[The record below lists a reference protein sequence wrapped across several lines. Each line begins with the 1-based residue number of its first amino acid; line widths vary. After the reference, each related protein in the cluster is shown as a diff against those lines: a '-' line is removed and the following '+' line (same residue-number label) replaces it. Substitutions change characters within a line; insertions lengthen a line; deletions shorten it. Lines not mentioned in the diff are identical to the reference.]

1 MRAIRR
7 LAPLTL
13 ACLLLAGCSAS
24 PSADAS
30 QGALSGAPGTAS
42 EATSAGEDLSGELVV
57 LAAASLQ
64 NTFTELGDLMMAQHP
79 NLTVTFSFGAS
90 STLAQQ
96 ALAGAPADVFAAAS
110 TTTMQTA
117 TEVTEAPVLFAHN
130 SLEIAVPPGN
140 PAGVTGLA
148 DLANP
153 DLTVA
158 LCAPEV
164 PCGAAAV
171 KAFQAAGLTP
181 APDTY
186 EPNVTATLTA
196 VVLGEVDAA
205 LVYRTDVAAAGDT
218 VQGIEFPEASAAVN
232 DYPIAV
238 LADARNR
245 AAAQAFVDL
254 VLSPEGQK
262 VLTDAD
268 FGPA

>member
-1 MRAIRR
+1 MSPIRR
-7 LAPLTL
+7 LAPLAL
-13 ACLLLAGCSAS
+13 VGPLLAGCAAGTA
-24 PSADAS
+24 ADAS
-30 QGALSGAPGTAS
+30 PDPASSAASTGTTA
-42 EATSAGEDLSGELVV
+42 ATHDLSGELVV

-64 NTFTELGDLMMAQHP
+64 DTFAELGDMMMARHP
-79 NLTVTFSFGAS
+79 GLTVTFSFGAS

-96 ALAGAPADVFAAAS
+96 ALAGAPADVFAAAN

-117 TEVTEAPVLFAHN
+117 AEVAGTPVLFAHN

-140 PAGVTGLA
+140 PAGVKGLA

-153 DLTVA
+153 DLTIA

-186 EPNVTATLTA
+186 EPDVKATLTA
-196 VVLGEVDAA
+196 VVLGEVDAG

-218 VQGIEFPEASAAVN
+218 AQGIEFPEASAAVN

-238 LADARNR
+238 LTDAKNP
-245 AAAQAFVDL
+245 AAARAFVDL
-254 VLSPEGQK
+254 VLSPQGQK
-262 VLTDAD
+262 VLTDAGFD
-268 FGPA
+268 PA

>member
-7 LAPLTL
+7 LAPLAL
-13 ACLLLAGCSAS
+13 AGVLLAACSAGPAS
-24 PSADAS
+24 NATPDAS
-30 QGALSGAPGTAS
+30 SGGTSSPG
-42 EATSAGEDLSGELVV
+42 EATTSGDDLSGELVV

-64 NTFTELGDLMMAQHP
+64 GTFTEIGDLMMAQHP
-79 NLTVTFSFGAS
+79 GLTVTFSFGAS

-96 ALAGAPADVFAAAS
+96 ALAGAPADVFAAANTS
-110 TTTMQTA
+110 TMQTA
-117 TEVTEAPVLFAHN
+117 ADVTEAPVLFAHN

-148 DLANP
+148 DLADP
-153 DLTVA
+153 DLTIA

-186 EPNVTATLTA
+186 EQDVKATLTA

-205 LVYRTDVAAAGDT
+205 LVYRTDVTAAGDT
-218 VQGIEFPEASAAVN
+218 VQGIEFPESSAAVN

-238 LADARNR
+238 LADTKNR

-262 VLTDAD
+262 VLTDAGFD
-268 FGPA
+268 PA

>member
-7 LAPLTL
+7 LAPLGL
-13 ACLLLAGCSAS
+13 AGLLLAACSAG
-24 PSADAS
+24 PSADS
-30 QGALSGAPGTAS
+30 SPG
-42 EATSAGEDLSGELVV
+42 ATSATTSTAAESIATGDDLSGELVV

-64 NTFTELGDLMMAQHP
+64 TTFTELGDLMMAQHP

-96 ALAGAPADVFAAAS
+96 ALAGAPADVFAAAN
-110 TTTMQTA
+110 TA
-117 TEVTEAPVLFAHN
+117 TMESAAEVTETPVLFAHN

-153 DLTVA
+153 KLTVA

-171 KAFQAAGLTP
+171 TAFRAAGLTP

-205 LVYRTDVAAAGDT
+205 LVYRTDVAGAGDT

-232 DYPIAV
+232 DYPIAM

-245 AAAQAFVDL
+245 EAAQAFVDL

-262 VLTDAD
+262 VLTDAGFD
-268 FGPA
+268 PA